1 MFSVPIILMVFT
13 LTALKV
19 IWEIRFYKVL
29 SSNKRTRKAGLYF
42 CYFTVGLIFKL
53 GINLSCYFSHAA
65 YGSGW
70 LSPRYC
76 YYPSKVRRSEAARVW
91 RTHIYTFFSGHVSG
105 VSLEWN
111 LGGRKRTLSFCFS
124 FASDAQFNKQRK
136 RSKDG
141 ILTRP
146 SEKVKG
152 NLNQLLRYL
161 FSFLVSPSPPPFS
174 HSLVRQVKS

>member
-1 MFSVPIILMVFT
+1 MLLLAVDGSAQGIAIT
-13 LTALKV
+13 LGK
-19 IWEIRFYKVL
+19 
-29 SSNKRTRKAGLYF
+29 
-42 CYFTVGLIFKL
+42 
-53 GINLSCYFSHAA
+53 
-65 YGSGW
+65 SGDQKQQG
-70 LSPRYC
+70 C
-76 YYPSKVRRSEAARVW
+76 EGH
-91 RTHIYTFFSGHVSG
+91 HIYIYIFSGHVSG

-161 FSFLVSPSPPPFS
+161 FSFLVSFS

>member
-1 MFSVPIILMVFT
+1 MVFT

-19 IWEIRFYKVL
+19 IWENRSYKVL
-29 SSNKRTRKAGLYF
+29 SSNKCTGKAGLYF
-42 CYFTVGLIFKL
+42 CYFTLGLIFKL
-53 GINLSCYFSHAA
+53 GINPSCYFFHAA

-70 LSPRYC
+70 VSPRYC
-76 YYPSKVRRSEAARVW
+76 SCPSKVRRSEAAREW
-91 RTHIYTFFSGHVSG
+91 RTHIYIYIFSGHVSG

>member
-1 MFSVPIILMVFT
+1 MLLMAVDGSAQGIAIT
-13 LTALKV
+13 LVK
-19 IWEIRFYKVL
+19 
-29 SSNKRTRKAGLYF
+29 
-42 CYFTVGLIFKL
+42 
-53 GINLSCYFSHAA
+53 
-65 YGSGW
+65 SGDQKQQG
-70 LSPRYC
+70 C
-76 YYPSKVRRSEAARVW
+76 EG
-91 RTHIYTFFSGHVSG
+91 HIYIYIFSGHVSG

-124 FASDAQFNKQRK
+124 FASDAQFNKQCK